1 MFRLKPFI
9 KNIDI
14 FGHPINLNFEKN
26 DHFRT
31 FPGGLLSMLI
41 YIMILSMLA
50 TNFNKILNN
59 DQDLINSYGRFKNLT
74 ENGKINFNETSIKF
88 FHFLNS
94 KHTNN
99 FTIDDIN
106 RRIKIY
112 Y

>member
-1 MFRLKPFI
+1 
-9 KNIDI
+9 
-14 FGHPINLNFEKN
+14 
-26 DHFRT
+26 
-31 FPGGLLSMLI
+31 
-41 YIMILSMLA
+41 
-50 TNFNKILNN
+50 
-59 DQDLINSYGRFKNLT
+59 LT
-74 ENGKINFNETSIKF
+74 ENGKINFNETNIKF